1 MLKARQGV
9 ADQLGSAYGADG
21 EVDLRE
27 VEEEIHPCGGLY
39 PRTDGV
45 VSVGRRDREKL
56 AGDIELGCCVA
67 RGHESVVSDLDE
79 A

>member
-1 MLKARQGV
+1 MLKTRQGM
-9 ADQLGSAYGADG
+9 ADQLASACGTDG

-39 PRTDGV
+39 PRTGGI
-45 VSVGRRDREKL
+45 VSGGRRGCEKL

-67 RGHESVVSDLDE
+67 RSHESVVSDLDE